1 MGPAP
6 VFISF
11 SFYFYFSAANP
22 SRCFS
27 LCLFTSFLYLVLLL
41 SPFPSSFI
49 FISLCGAL
57 VVLVLVFL
65 SGLSYT
71 AYMVA
76 FLAVRVLYVMW
87 LSFVY
92 FALVCLLFLGLNRFL
107 ARMSFAGYFHARIL
121 MSAFFLFVC
130 FVLFFSETVFVLGL
144 FWCNFLYHVTT
155 AGFVA
160 DQLIM

>member
-1 MGPAP
+1 MGFPGLHKTYAFFPAIYRRG
-6 VFISF
+6 VRYGACSCFYFIF
-11 SFYFYFSAANP
+11 ILFYFSAANP

-57 VVLVLVFL
+57 VVLVPVFL

-107 ARMSFAGYFHARIL
+107 AKMSFAGYFHARIL
-121 MSAFFLFVC
+121 ISAFFPVCLFC
-130 FVLFFSETVFVLGL
+130 FI
-144 FWCNFLYHVTT
+144 FL
-155 AGFVA
+155 
-160 DQLIM
+160 

>member
-6 VFISF
+6 VYILF
-11 SFYFYFSAANP
+11 SFYFYFSADNP

-71 AYMVA
+71 VYMVA

-92 FALVCLLFLGLNRFL
+92 FALVCLSFLGLNRYL
-107 ARMSFAGYFHARIL
+107 AMMSFAGYFHARIL
-121 MSAFFLFVC
+121 MSAFFPVCLFC
-130 FVLFFSETVFVLGL
+130 FI
-144 FWCNFLYHVTT
+144 FL
-155 AGFVA
+155 
-160 DQLIM
+160 